1 MTYKITGL
9 DASLIDRFRGL
20 DDAAVEAMGARRM
33 VATSKPGFPCRTT
46 LEDAEPG
53 ESLILFHHTSHDV
66 ETPYRSAYAIFIRE
80 QAGEPARYVDAIP
93 PVFERRPMALRCFD
107 GDGMLKRA
115 ALAEPGEAD
124 QAIREQLA
132 HEDIAYIDV
141 HNAAYGCFAARVER
155 A

>member
-9 DASLIDRFRGL
+9 DSALIDRFRGL
-20 DDAAVEAMGARRM
+20 DEAKLEAMGARRM
-33 VATSKPGFPCRTT
+33 VATAKPGFPCRTT

-66 ETPYRSAYAIFIRE
+66 DTPYRSAYAIFIRE
-80 QAGEPARYVDAIP
+80 QAGEAARYVDAVP
-93 PVFERRPMALRCFD
+93 PVMQGRPLALRCFD
-107 GDGMLKRA
+107 ADGMLKRA
-115 ALAEPGEAD
+115 ALAAPGAVD

-132 HEDIAYIDV
+132 HDDIAYIDV